1 MCVEM
6 AEETFAEKV
15 KRLQQEIAVRQAE
28 LANLVLGDPR
38 QSVHSDGERLI
49 PVRRG
54 IIDWSDNHAEN
65 MRRIE
70 SGE

>member
-28 LANLVLGDPR
+28 LAYLVLGDPK
-38 QSVHSDGERLI
+38 QSVSVGSLWFDYDPWRPQANDDESTKSSER
-49 PVRRG
+49 VNG
-54 IIDWSDNHAEN
+54 
-65 MRRIE
+65 
-70 SGE
+70 